1 MKKKL
6 MQFAG
11 LTLAAALTLSA
22 FPAAAQA
29 ASIPMSASIRIG
41 LTYGS
46 DAVPGANLLNSTGS
60 GYRLGYYD
68 DSLSFVQLGYTT
80 ETGIS
85 VVKTQNVWY
94 GPLSNGL
101 SGYTDAQTSSIAVGC
116 YHIQLPGEL

>member
-6 MQFAG
+6 MKFAA
-11 LTLAAALTLSA
+11 LALAAALTL
-22 FPAAAQA
+22 PALSTDAVRAAG
-29 ASIPMSASIRIG
+29 IPMSASIRIG

-68 DSLSFVQLGYTT
+68 DSLNFVQLGYTT

-85 VVKTQNVWY
+85 IVKTQNVWY
-94 GPLSNGL
+94 GPLSTGARRPQCG
-101 SGYTDAQTSSIAVGC
+101 S
-116 YHIQLPGEL
+116 PP